1 MKTALV
7 LIDIQN
13 DYFPGGKMELEGS
26 SEASERANR
35 LLTFFRDKNLP
46 LVHIQHVATSPK
58 ATFFLPDTNGVK
70 THEIVAPLKGEVV
83 FQKHF
88 PNSFRDT
95 PLLVHLQREHIAR
108 VVITGMMTHMCVDA
122 TTRTAFDFGLHCLI
136 AQDAC
141 ATRALKHQDQII
153 PAEYVHRSFLAAL
166 HGTYGKVLTADE
178 IIAQLDPPNPPY

>member
-26 SEASERANR
+26 VEASQHAQR
-35 LLTFFRDKNLP
+35 LLAFFRDQHLP
-46 LVHIQHVATSPK
+46 LVHIQHIATKPT
-58 ATFFLPDTNGVK
+58 ATFFQPNTDGVK
-70 THEIVAPLKGEVV
+70 HHANVLPTAGEVV

-95 PLLVHLQREHIAR
+95 PLLDHLRREQIER
-108 VVITGMMTHMCVDA
+108 VVIAGMMTHMCVDA
-122 TTRTAFDFGLHCLI
+122 TTRAAFDFGLHCLI

-141 ATRALKHQDQII
+141 ATRALTQDGKTI
-153 PAEYVHRSFLAAL
+153 PAEHVHRAFLAAL
-166 HGTYGKVLTADE
+166 HGTYGKVMKTAE
-178 IIAQLDPPNPPY
+178 IIAELQP